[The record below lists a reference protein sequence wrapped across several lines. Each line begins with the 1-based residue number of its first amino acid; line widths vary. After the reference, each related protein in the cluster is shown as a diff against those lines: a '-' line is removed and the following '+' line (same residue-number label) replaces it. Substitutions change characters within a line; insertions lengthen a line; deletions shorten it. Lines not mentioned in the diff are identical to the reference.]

1 MTKTMARVAA
11 GTGAFG
17 SAICRRLATPEE
29 FPGLIASLTSCEAG
43 YITGTHIAI
52 SGVWNET

>member
-1 MTKTMARVAA
+1 MTKTVALVT
-11 GTGAFG
+11 GGMGAFG
-17 SAICRRLATPEE
+17 GAICRRMTKPEE

-52 SGVWNET
+52 SGVWNMT